1 MSGSTRR
8 DVLVIGAAGGVG
20 REVAR
25 LLSGRCRVT
34 GTVREPAQ
42 ADAVTAFAPKIA
54 AVHTLNLAGADA
66 DAVESSLDRI
76 LSSAADLAAVI
87 VCAAVC
93 PNGPLETTPASVLRD
108 TLEINAISH
117 LRIFQ
122 RSMPLLRQTQ
132 GRLIFVSS
140 YSGQVGM
147 PFTGAYVASKFALEG
162 MADVMRREVSKWGVP
177 VILIQPG
184 GIRTSMVTRQMAE
197 LKRKTAA
204 LSDAERALY
213 GDRYRQFALLMDA
226 GYPTA
231 TPPLEVAKTI
241 RRALQASRPKARYRV
256 GADSRQL
263 LRLNEQR
270 SDLAMDE
277 LCLQFFAAVDPPP

>member
-1 MSGSTRR
+1 MSGTTRR

-20 REVAR
+20 QEVAR
-25 LLSGRCRVT
+25 LLSGRYRVT
-34 GTVREPAQ
+34 GTVRETAQ
-42 ADAVTAFAPKIA
+42 AVAVTAFAPKIA
-54 AVHTLNLAGADA
+54 AVHTLDLAGG
-66 DAVESSLDRI
+66 DAVKSSLDRI
-76 LSSAADLAAVI
+76 LSSAPDLAAVV

-93 PNGPLETTPASVLRD
+93 PNGPLETTPASILRD
-108 TLEINAISH
+108 TLEINAVSH
-117 LRIFQ
+117 MRIFQ

-226 GYPTA
+226 GYPSA

-241 RRALQASRPKARYRV
+241 RRALQATRPKARYRV
-256 GADSRQL
+256 GADARRL

-270 SDLAMDE
+270 SDIAMDE
-277 LCLQFFAAVDPPP
+277 LCLQFFAAVGPQG